1 LNLEKNLFIAE
12 TTQHFLG
19 KSEHTKKPIVLVS
32 VLLFSLTFLVVSSAP
47 LCNAQSAGNVII
59 NADGS
64 ATGTNNIQQT
74 SSTYTLTSNISGS
87 IQVEKSNI
95 VINGSGYTLNGNGN
109 FGILL
114 NNAIYNPTISVSN
127 VTIENLYIT
136 NVGDGVLSNGGS
148 NCTFYDDYV
157 TGGHGGACI
166 LLSDCEYDNITF
178 CSINGSMFTEGISMN
193 SGSRYNTI
201 TENNIIGSV
210 TVSSSVA
217 ANVDKNYWS
226 SYLANYPNATEID
239 NSGIWNTPY
248 VYSFVGNSTYL
259 VDNHPLVKPVAIPLT
274 SSQSTAPIV
283 PEFPAL
289 LILPLLLSL
298 FSVAV
303 ILRHRKIR
311 NQTKLCSIQGT
322 TCSNNRTKSGINDQ
336 VS

>member
-1 LNLEKNLFIAE
+1 M
-12 TTQHFLG
+12 
-19 KSEHTKKPIVLVS
+19 KKTIILVS
-32 VLLFSLTFLVVSSAP
+32 ALLFSLTFLVVSSAP
-47 LCNAQSAGNVII
+47 LSNAQSAGNVII

-64 ATGTNNIQQT
+64 VTGTKNIQQKG
-74 SSTYTLTSNISGS
+74 STYTLTGNISGS

-95 VINGSGYTLNGNGN
+95 VINGSGYTLNGNGD

-136 NVGDGVLSNGGS
+136 RVGESILSNDGS

-157 TGGHGGACI
+157 TGGHGGTCI
-166 LLSDCEYDNITF
+166 LLSDCEYDKITF
-178 CSINGSMFTEGISMN
+178 CSINGSMFTQGIAMDSR
-193 SGSRYNTI
+193 SRYNTI
-201 TENNIIGSV
+201 TENNIVGSV
-210 TVSSSVA
+210 SVSSSIN
-217 ANVDKNYWS
+217 ANVDRNYWS

-274 SSQSTAPIV
+274 SSQSTAPSV

-289 LILPLLLSL
+289 VILPLLLSL
-298 FSVAV
+298 FSVAM

-311 NQTKLCSIQGT
+311 NQTKLCSTLGT
-322 TCSNNRTKSGINDQ
+322 PCSNNRTKSGINDQ
-336 VS
+336 LS